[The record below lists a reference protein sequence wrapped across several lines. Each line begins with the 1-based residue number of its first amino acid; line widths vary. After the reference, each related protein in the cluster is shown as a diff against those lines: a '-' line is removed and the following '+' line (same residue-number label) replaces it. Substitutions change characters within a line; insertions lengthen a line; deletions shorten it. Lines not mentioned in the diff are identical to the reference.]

1 MNELKEA
8 WKGGSKGRREAWKQE
23 MGGREQRREREREEG
38 RKEGRGEL
46 EETIKVTSA
55 GKDLVL

>member
-1 MNELKEA
+1 MEA
-8 WKGGSKGRREAWKQE
+8 GK
-23 MGGREQRREREREEG
+23 GGREQRREREREEG
-38 RKEGRGEL
+38 KKEGRGEL

>member
-1 MNELKEA
+1 MEAGKVGRAKE
-8 WKGGSKGRREAWKQE
+8 G
-23 MGGREQRREREREEG
+23 EREEG

-55 GKDLVL
+55 GKDLML

>member
-1 MNELKEA
+1 MNDRRNHGRKEVKA
-8 WKGGSKGRREAWKQE
+8 GEREEWKQE
-23 MGGREQRREREREEG
+23 RGESKRGREREEG

-55 GKDLVL
+55 GKDLML

>member
-1 MNELKEA
+1 MNRRKHGREEVKA
-8 WKGGSKGRREAWKQE
+8 GRRVGWKQE
-23 MGGREQRREREREEG
+23 RGGEQRREREREEG

-55 GKDLVL
+55 GKDLML